1 MRKESLQQ
9 WADCQG
15 AWGDIQTSCPLLLA
29 ERSSAPTTL
38 CKGHLWNENS
48 VNPLAAM
55 WEVQIFNLKF
65 INKILI
71 ENTFKCPQPVK
82 RKSKEVYLRTPASF
96 FPVEGISL
104 SRTFYRQCG
113 LSGLLSLYLLPLST
127 TISIQFLTQEAF
139 ITFQFWIENQE
150 GPWSQN
156 FVFNTFDLW
165 QIHHSLDFSLHAV
178 NQLWVAGSF
187 LHQPNQYRFLQGSE
201 LTQFSLNVDSCL
213 VDLPDTHMSLFTKEF

>member
-29 ERSSAPTTL
+29 ERSSAPATL

-165 QIHHSLDFSLHAV
+165 QIHHSLDFLSM
-178 NQLWVAGSF
+178 LWTSSGLLA
-187 LHQPNQYRFLQGSE
+187 
-201 LTQFSLNVDSCL
+201 
-213 VDLPDTHMSLFTKEF
+213 LFFTNPISTDFCKVQN